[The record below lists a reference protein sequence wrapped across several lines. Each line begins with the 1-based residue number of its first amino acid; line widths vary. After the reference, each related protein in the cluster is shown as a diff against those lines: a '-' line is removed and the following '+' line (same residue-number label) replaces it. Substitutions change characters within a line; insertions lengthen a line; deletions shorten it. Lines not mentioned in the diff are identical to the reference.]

1 MQAACVATIV
11 CAVAMAV
18 PVVSASPVYSRRR
31 DEQSRLDN
39 KSAFKP

>member
-1 MQAACVATIV
+1 MQAARVATIV

-18 PVVSASPVYSRRR
+18 PVVYRLARAPPAA